1 MSKVITSLF
10 IYKSQLYSSYLDGN
24 IIQQTI
30 ETMYKHDGMEFN
42 LNYHFED
49 TIILD
54 IKAYKDKLYI
64 LTTDGLYTY
73 YASNVEKIKSINNAQ
88 VITIDTK
95 LNILFIISDTRG
107 LIGINLRNNKYID
120 DINILFSSNDNNQQ
134 IPITSVVSH
143 NGIIFLSILN
153 RGIIRVDYKKKKS
166 EFVYKKMQ
174 KIELKNPQD
183 IYFNE
188 KDNEL
193 AIVDFDYGLILIQI
207 EDGETNQYRLPNND
221 IPNSIKMIKIFDR
234 KLYIV
239 QARNAL
245 YIFDIKYKE
254 FKKIFNNRV
263 SNLTTYYNKIYFTH
277 KGELHTKSV

>member
-207 EDGETNQYRLPNND
+207 EDGETTQYQLPNND

>member
-30 ETMYKHDGMEFN
+30 ETIYKQDGMEFN

-73 YASNVEKIKSINNAQ
+73 YDSNIEKIKSINNAQ

-143 NGIIFLSILN
+143 NGVIFLSILN

-183 IYFNE
+183 IYFSE

-207 EDGETNQYRLPNND
+207 EDGETSQYRLPNDD

-234 KLYIV
+234 KSYIV

-245 YIFDIKYKE
+245 YIFDIKHKE